1 MSKQLGQ
8 SFQATLSHPAPELP
22 GPNGRFSLTCRC
34 RLGGLMQAVRLSR
47 EILY

>member
-8 SFQATLSHPAPELP
+8 GFQATLSHPAPELP
-22 GPNGRFSLTCRC
+22 GPKGGFSLSFRS
-34 RLGGLMQAVRLSR
+34 RLRGFVRAGRLSR